1 MTLTKAT
8 RVLGATTLAGAMLF
22 TAAPASSADQVRD
35 GQWVNS
41 YFDLTKVWSVSKGD
55 GVIVAV
61 IDEGVD
67 ASHPDLSGSVLPGID
82 ATGKGLDQHPTENH
96 GTKMAGIIAAH
107 GHGSGN
113 AEGAVG
119 LAPGAKI
126 LPVYKLAADGSDGI
140 PQGIRWS
147 VDHGAKVINI
157 SQGSSDAPKSI
168 PQMNDAVA
176 YAAQHDVLIV
186 AAAGNSGLGKVENPA
201 NEPGVLAVSATDKT
215 DAMWSQ
221 SNYGAEVL
229 LAAPGVRIVSTG
241 ACSGGQYCIGDGTS
255 DSVAYVSAAAALV
268 RAKFPKLTAGQV
280 VNRLTKSAFLPAAVS
295 GAKLPDAHYGYGIIR
310 PYDALTKDIPAGPAQ
325 GPLAKPASAPSGA
338 SSPSGQATSGGSDQ
352 ASGLPSLPGVPK
364 GNGSDTT
371 LSFGGLFAAIGA
383 VVAIVIIAIIV
394 LAIKGRRRRP
404 AGPVPPQGQPPYGA
418 APNWPPAQQPYGNQ
432 APPPGYPQ
440 QNPYQSNNPYNPG
453 GNQSQR

>member
-55 GVIVAV
+55 GVIVAL
-61 IDEGVD
+61 IDDGVD
-67 ASHPDLSGSVLPGID
+67 ASHPDLSGQVLPGYD
-82 ATGKGLDQHPTENH
+82 PSGKGLDQKPTETH

-107 GHGSGN
+107 GHGSN
-113 AEGAVG
+113 EGAVG

-126 LPVYKLAADGSDGI
+126 LPIYKNTAAGSDAV
-140 PQGIRWS
+140 PQDIKWA
-147 VDHGAKVINI
+147 VDHNAKVINL
-157 SQGSSDAPKSI
+157 SQGNSDAAKSNAALTEAI
-168 PQMNDAVA
+168 A
-176 YAAQHDVLIV
+176 YAAKHDVLVV
-186 AAAGNSGLGKVENPA
+186 AATGNSGLGQVGSPA
-201 NEPGVLAVSATDKT
+201 NEPGVLAVGASDQS
-215 DAMWSQ
+215 DAIWSK
-221 SNYGAEVL
+221 SNYGPEVL
-229 LAAPGVRIVSTG
+229 LAAPGVKIVGTG

-255 DSVAYVSAAAALV
+255 DSTAFVSAAAALV
-268 RAKFPKLTAGQV
+268 RAKFPNLTAGQV
-280 VNRLTKSAFLPAAVS
+280 ANRLVKSAKVPAALQ
-295 GAKLPDAHYGYGIIR
+295 GAKLPDAHYGYGILR
-310 PYDALTKDIPAGPAQ
+310 PYEALTQNIAAGPEQ
-325 GPLAKPASAPSGA
+325 GPLAAVAGTASG
-338 SSPSGQATSGGSDQ
+338 SSPTAGATSGGGSQPTD
-352 ASGLPSLPGVPK
+352 GLPSLPGVTH
-364 GNGSDTT
+364 GASSDTSLT
-371 LSFGGLFAAIGA
+371 FGGLFAAIGA

-418 APNWPPAQQPYGNQ
+418 SPNWPPAQQPYGNQ